1 MSLAVL
7 SSFPFARY
15 GNEKV
20 NQFTEQELQV
30 VDQLYKVAPKGA
42 LLVAGSVNVP
52 WRSQGYNDYRY
63 LTLTKVAADEGQ
75 SLPRLADL
83 LTAMR
88 RPADGCAFVILGRSQ
103 KTYTDLLG
111 IWPPGT
117 LSRLE
122 QQIFNS
128 PLFSQV
134 YSSDDATIYRLDK
147 SVKGAPDDP
156 SKPDVARRN
165 SPVDCRR

>member
-1 MSLAVL
+1 MW
-7 SSFPFARY
+7 
-15 GNEKV
+15 
-20 NQFTEQELQV
+20 
-30 VDQLYKVAPKGA
+30 
-42 LLVAGSVNVP
+42 LV
-52 WRSQGYNDYRY
+52 
-63 LTLTKVAADEGQ
+63 
-75 SLPRLADL
+75 

-88 RPADGCAFVILGRSQ
+88 RPRDGCAFVLLSRSQ

-122 QQIFNS
+122 QQIFSS
-128 PLFSQV
+128 PLFSRV
-134 YSSDDATIYRLDK
+134 YSSDDAAIFRLDK

-156 SKPDVARRN
+156 SKPDVARSN